1 MIFKNQ
7 VENDYVV
14 VFCLLGVLEDNWKL
28 KVKMSRIIRYIGV
41 DKFQLIF
48 TVGVRFEVELVNL
61 EKSMKRVVFLYEK
74 GLLQYYIVY
83 LFQY

>member
-41 DKFQLIF
+41 DKF
-48 TVGVRFEVELVNL
+48 
-61 EKSMKRVVFLYEK
+61 
-74 GLLQYYIVY
+74 
-83 LFQY
+83 